1 MEINW
6 LGHSCFR
13 LKGSHAT
20 IITDPYSPE
29 IGYTMGKVTADIVTV
44 SHQHPGHN
52 CTTAIN
58 GDFKVLSGPGDYEV
72 SGVLIDGMPSFHD
85 DTKGTARGKNTIFTF
100 EIDELTVCHLGDL
113 GHPLSTGQVE
123 DMETIDVLLVPVG
136 GVSTIDGAQ
145 AAELVR
151 LIEPKIV
158 IPMHYKTDA
167 ISRELAPVDKFL
179 NEMGVKEIVSQPKLN
194 VTKANVPLLTQVYLL
209 DDK

>member
-85 DTKGTARGKNTIFTF
+85 DSKGTARGKNTIFTF

-136 GVSTIDGAQ
+136 GISTIDGAQ

>member
-20 IITDPYSPE
+20 VITDPYSPE

-44 SHQHPGHN
+44 SHQHPGHS
-52 CTTAIN
+52 CTTAVN

-85 DTKGTARGKNTIFTF
+85 DSKGTARGKNTIFTF

>member
-20 IITDPYSPE
+20 VITDPYSPE

-52 CTTAIN
+52 CTTAVN

-123 DMETIDVLLVPVG
+123 DMETIDILLVPVG

-167 ISRELAPVDKFL
+167 ISRELAPFDRFL
-179 NEMGVKEIVSQPKLN
+179 NEMGVKDITSQPKLN

-209 DDK
+209 DYK